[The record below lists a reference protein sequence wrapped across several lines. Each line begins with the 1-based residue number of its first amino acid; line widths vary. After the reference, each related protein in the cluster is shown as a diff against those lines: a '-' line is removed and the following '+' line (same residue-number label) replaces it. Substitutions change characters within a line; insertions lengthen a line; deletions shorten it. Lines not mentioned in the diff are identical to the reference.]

1 MAWQDD
7 GARGMERLRQRLD
20 HPRRVLL
27 RDFVIFEL
35 KLLLDQLKGLII
47 SQAALV
53 AFIIDFIRPR
63 GHRFSFFY
71 KVLALGERMDV
82 WLSLYGPS
90 RHAAED
96 PEGLFGESRAGSPTL
111 LGQLE
116 GIVHRIVVGTPG
128 EWTRP
133 DELEGEETVGRG
145 AGGAGA
151 RRSRGAP
158 GAPGAPPPA

>member
-1 MAWQDD
+1 MALQEERDR
-7 GARGMERLRQRLD
+7 ARGLERVRRHLD

-27 RDFVIFEL
+27 RDLIVFEL
-35 KLLLDQLKGLII
+35 KLLLDQVKGLVI

-63 GHRFSFFY
+63 GQSFSFFY
-71 KVLALGERMDV
+71 KVLALGERLDQ

-96 PEGLFGESRAGSPTL
+96 PEGLFGESKAGSPTL

-116 GIVHRIVVGTPG
+116 GIVHRIVVGTAG
-128 EWTRP
+128 EWQAPADNRVGEGGSRVRP
-133 DELEGEETVGRG
+133 PE
-145 AGGAGA
+145 
-151 RRSRGAP
+151 
-158 GAPGAPPPA
+158 PPSP

>member
-1 MAWQDD
+1 MAS
-7 GARGMERLRQRLD
+7 GYMGERPAGMDRLRQRLD
-20 HPRRVLL
+20 RPRRVLL
-27 RDFVIFEL
+27 RDFVVFEL

-47 SQAALV
+47 SQAALI
-53 AFIIDFIRPR
+53 AFIIDFVRPR
-63 GHRFSFFY
+63 GQTFSFFY
-71 KVLALGERMDV
+71 RVMALGERMDQ

-90 RHAAED
+90 RHAGED

-133 DELEGEETVGRG
+133 EEMPGGRPRPGERPS
-145 AGGAGA
+145 
-151 RRSRGAP
+151 RRA
-158 GAPGAPPPA
+158 AEPPAP

>member
-1 MAWQDD
+1 MARSDED
-7 GARGMERLRQRLD
+7 NGARGMDRLRQRLD

-47 SQAALV
+47 SQAALI
-53 AFIIDFIRPR
+53 AFVIDFVRPR
-63 GHRFSFFY
+63 GHRFSLFY
-71 KVLALGERMDV
+71 KVLTLGERLDV

-128 EWTRP
+128 EWERP
-133 DELEGEETVGRG
+133 ESARGSGQVRDGEPGPRV
-145 AGGAGA
+145 
-151 RRSRGAP
+151 RREPP
-158 GAPGAPPPA
+158 G